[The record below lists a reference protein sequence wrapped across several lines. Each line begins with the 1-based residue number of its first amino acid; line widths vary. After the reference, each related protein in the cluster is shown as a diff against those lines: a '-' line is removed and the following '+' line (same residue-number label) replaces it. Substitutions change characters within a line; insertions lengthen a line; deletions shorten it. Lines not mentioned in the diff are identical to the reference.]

1 MSMDRAI
8 SASEANQQF
17 SRVLR
22 EVEHGESYIV
32 TSRGKP
38 VARIVPIEADVRK
51 RRFAAMVEK
60 WSREPIRYI
69 GPWTREDLYD

>member
-1 MSMDRAI
+1 MDRAI

-22 EVEHGESYIV
+22 EVADGESYTV
-32 TSRGKP
+32 TSRGRP
-38 VARIVPIEADVRK
+38 VARIVPIDPEAK
-51 RRFAAMVEK
+51 SGKFTALVEK
-60 WSREPIRYI
+60 WSNKPTRYS

>member
-1 MSMDRAI
+1 MDRAI

-22 EVEHGESYIV
+22 EVADGESYTI

-38 VARIVPIEADVRK
+38 VARIVPIEEESKSGKFTAL
-51 RRFAAMVEK
+51 VEK
-60 WSREPIRYI
+60 WSKEPIRYI
-69 GPWTREDLYD
+69 GPWVREDLYN

>member
-1 MSMDRAI
+1 MDRAI

-22 EVEHGESYIV
+22 EVADGESYVV

-38 VARIVPIEADVRK
+38 VARIVPIEEESKSGKFTAL
-51 RRFAAMVEK
+51 VEK
-60 WSREPIRYI
+60 WSKEPIRYI